1 MIWMKQD
8 VSENGASPAPASQ
21 TTRLVILDPRAL
33 IRECIASSLRML
45 TRKIEILRGAGSAE
59 DLRAHEL
66 ADADVVVLSTS
77 VAPAFNDAVQH
88 EIALLLFNCPDVPI
102 VLIAES
108 READEVRYFISRWH
122 LRGYIPTSSTLA
134 VAETALDVIVAG
146 GTYLPPRWS
155 DDAGSMIDAAVAP
168 YPTGAAKL
176 TARERVVLLLLR
188 EGMPN
193 KIIAHRLGISQS
205 TVKAH
210 IHSIMTK
217 LHSRNRTE
225 AAVLASEPLIADFP
239 VTRPSNAFFA
249 AHGPLRHE
257 PDLTLHH
264 KSRGIGK
271 LSTETGNLLH
281 PIELVKTLGAK
292 TSKSLPRSLLDCAE
306 SSDMALPG
314 LPDLH
319 QISGPH
325 EENDAPPT

>member
-1 MIWMKQD
+1 MAVKMTGEGSMIWTNQD
-8 VSENGASPAPASQ
+8 ASARENGASPASASK
-21 TTRLVILDPRAL
+21 TTRLIILDRRAF

-45 TRKIEILRGAGSAE
+45 TRKIEILHGAGSTE

-66 ADADVVVLSTS
+66 ANADVVILSTS
-77 VAPAFNDAVQH
+77 IAPAFNDAVQH
-88 EIALLLFNCPDVPI
+88 EISQLLFNCPDVPI

-108 READEVRYFISRWH
+108 RDADEAQYFISRWH

-146 GTYLPPRWS
+146 GTYLPPKWS
-155 DDAGSMIDAAVAP
+155 DDAGNVIDAAAAP

-205 TVKAH
+205 TVKTH

-239 VTRPSNAFFA
+239 VTTPSNASSA

-257 PDLTLHH
+257 PDLNLHQFTADME
-264 KSRGIGK
+264 KIGDRLRGVQTAYDDAIGK
-271 LSTETGNLLH
+271 LSTGTGNLQT
-281 PIELVKTLGAK
+281 ELLKTFGAQ
-292 TSKSLPRSLLDCAE
+292 TSKSLRGVC
-306 SSDMALPG
+306 
-314 LPDLH
+314 
-319 QISGPH
+319 
-325 EENDAPPT
+325 